1 MSMCGTSPTYAVK
14 ESGRGNRK
22 TWPNDHSPH
31 PPPPPH
37 LPLVRRTGRLPPNTA
52 SFSQVRIWCSLVM
65 NPILFSSV
73 RPIERHPPLD
83 HGGHLARRV
92 FLSLF
97 FGHPGWNLGQRS
109 RSWYRPVSS
118 NLTGQMETNL
128 PLSFLFCA
136 PEDYFH
142 HITPQ
147 RWRPRSCAQPGS
159 FGKPG
164 GGENPR

>member
-1 MSMCGTSPTYAVK
+1 MSMCGTSPTCAVK

-97 FGHPGWNLGQRS
+97 WSPGLESGPTVPKLVPS
-109 RSWYRPVSS
+109 GVLKPYRADGNQSPSLIPLLCPRRLLPSHHTSKMATSIVRTTR
-118 NLTGQMETNL
+118 LFWETGG
-128 PLSFLFCA
+128 
-136 PEDYFH
+136 
-142 HITPQ
+142 
-147 RWRPRSCAQPGS
+147 R
-159 FGKPG
+159 
-164 GGENPR
+164 GEP